1 MGRSARVG
9 TVITAA
15 VVGALAASG
24 GRARADA
31 GSDRASGEG
40 PRAAE
45 VALRD
50 GSFSPWTMPA
60 RAART
65 DAFASGIAGY
75 DSARGGPIAEARA
88 EVHLFGPVALRGGA
102 SYSNDSGRMRPEVGA
117 RVGILREEAH
127 GIDAA
132 LGVFYRAEGFDEPEG
147 EIETFACAS
156 RSLGRLAA
164 AANLV
169 YGQDPEGRE
178 RDGELRAS
186 LVRRSDRFALGLDA
200 RLRLSLGVPQTSSA
214 RAEAAFDAVGGPVAM
229 VVVGPL
235 VVLGQVG
242 PSAVKMR
249 DTSPAFGVAAFAGL
263 GSAF

>member
-1 MGRSARVG
+1 M
-9 TVITAA
+9 VITAA
-15 VVGALAASG
+15 VIGAAASG

-31 GSDRASGEG
+31 GSDRATGDA

-45 VALRD
+45 VAMRD
-50 GSFSPWTMPA
+50 GSFAPWTMSA

-65 DAFASGIAGY
+65 DASAVGFAGY
-75 DSARGGPIAEARA
+75 DSARRGPIAEARA

-102 SYSNDSGRMRPEVGA
+102 SYSNDTGRMRPEVGA

-132 LGVFYRAEGFDEPEG
+132 LGVLFRAEGFDEPEG

-156 RSLGRLAA
+156 RSLGRFAA

-186 LVRRSDRFALGLDA
+186 FIRRSDRFALGLDA
-200 RLRLSLGVPQTSSA
+200 RLRLALGAAETATA
-214 RAEAAFDAVGGPVAM
+214 RAEPAFDALAGPIAM
-229 VVVGPL
+229 VAVGPL

-249 DTSPAFGVAAFAGL
+249 DASPIFGVAAFAGL